1 MIFLALFGLI
11 IIVVMGLNFYDDY
24 HISQIQKYYQDNQC
38 EVISH
43 FHGKYQA
50 ICGNNIIIYK
60 NSFSLDIK
68 NPEAK
73 IEIKDIT
80 NIKDEIKK
88 PTANT
93 NAKNNLY
100 IKTKNDQIKLEFDNE
115 KKLKEF
121 KGVITK

>member
-1 MIFLALFGLI
+1 
-11 IIVVMGLNFYDDY
+11 
-24 HISQIQKYYQDNQC
+24 
-38 EVISH
+38 
-43 FHGKYQA
+43 
-50 ICGNNIIIYK
+50 
-60 NSFSLDIK
+60 LDIK

-93 NAKNNLY
+93 NAKSNLY